1 VVDDRD
7 KEPSK
12 GQDSPSRPVTAA
24 ARRERRASARPAAR
38 KEPST
43 EEATKPARS
52 SAKGADEKAKPKAKA
67 KSDAKPDAKA
77 GAKKGEHKGRATPT
91 RDTKDSRPG
100 MFTRLFRFLREVVA
114 ELRKVIWPT
123 RKQMITYTAVVLVF
137 VAFMVAVIAGLDFA
151 LIKGVQAL
159 FG

>member
-12 GQDSPSRPVTAA
+12 GQERPSRPVTAA

-38 KEPST
+38 KDAT
-43 EEATKPARS
+43 EEGTKPTRS
-52 SAKGADEKAKPKAKA
+52 DAKGSDDKAKPKAKA
-67 KSDAKPDAKA
+67 KADAKPDAKTSA
-77 GAKKGEHKGRATPT
+77 TKGEHKGRPTPT
-91 RDTKDSRPG
+91 RDGKDSRPG
-100 MFTRLFRFLREVVA
+100 FFARIFRFLREVVA

-137 VAFMVAVIAGLDFA
+137 VAFMVAVIAGLDLA
-151 LIKGVQAL
+151 LAQGVSAL